1 MIERPLD
8 LDAIAAFVCIA
19 ELDSFTR
26 AAEAMRTTQAA
37 ISLKLKRLEARLGC
51 RLVERTP
58 RYVRLSA
65 RGAAFLEHARE
76 LLEAQDRALA
86 EFAGTRQ
93 RLTIGISDHV
103 AGPEL
108 PALIAR
114 MNAQDPQLLIDIRI
128 GSSGDLIQS
137 FDRRELDT
145 VIVRLHNGRSDGEI
159 LTEEKFG
166 WFAAPSWRHRAG
178 EPLPVATLA
187 EPCGVRAMA
196 AKLLDAAGVP
206 WTEIF
211 VGGGVAA
218 VAAAVTAGLGVA
230 ALAPRMLPFGAI
242 DVGPK
247 LGLPD
252 LPRLPVLLH
261 TRVKDGRPRDAL
273 AALAAAF
280 RSVVRGARATPAKKG
295 RKKIDGRK
303 AMLLPIPGK
312 RTAQAETGKGARAGA
327 IKRKAG

>member
-1 MIERPLD
+1 MTDRPLD
-8 LDAIAAFVCIA
+8 LDAVQAFIRIA
-19 ELDSFTR
+19 ELGSFTL
-26 AAEAMRTTQAA
+26 AADVMQTTQAA
-37 ISLKLKRLEARLGC
+37 VSLKLKRLEDRLGW

-58 RYVRLSA
+58 RHVELSA
-65 RGAAFLEHARE
+65 QGAAFLEHARA
-76 LLEAQDRALA
+76 LLEVHDRALA
-86 EFAGTRQ
+86 AFAGARQ

-114 MNAQDPQLLIDIRI
+114 MNAQDPQLLIEIRI
-128 GSSGDLIQS
+128 GSSGDLLQS

-145 VIVRLHNGRSDGEI
+145 VIVRLHAGRNDGE
-159 LTEEKFG
+159 LLAEEKFG
-166 WFAAPSWRHRAG
+166 WFAAPGWQHRAD

-187 EPCGVRAMA
+187 EPCGVRVMSSQ
-196 AKLLDAAGVP
+196 LLDAAAVP

-218 VAAAVTAGLGVA
+218 VVAAVMAGLGVA
-230 ALAPRMLPFGAI
+230 ALAPRMLPFGAV

-261 TRVKDGRPRDAL
+261 SRVKDSRARDAL
-273 AALAAAF
+273 AALSVAF
-280 RSVVRGARATPAKKG
+280 RSAVRG
-295 RKKIDGRK
+295 
-303 AMLLPIPGK
+303 
-312 RTAQAETGKGARAGA
+312 
-327 IKRKAG
+327 

>member
-1 MIERPLD
+1 MIGRPLD
-8 LDAIAAFVCIA
+8 LGAVQAFIRIA
-19 ELDSFTR
+19 ELGSFTR
-26 AAEAMRTTQAA
+26 AAEVMRTTQGAV
-37 ISLKLKRLEARLGC
+37 SLKLKRLEKKLGC
-51 RLVERTP
+51 RLAERTP

-76 LLEAQDRALA
+76 LLEAHDRALVVFDGA
-86 EFAGTRQ
+86 RQ

-114 MNAQDPQLLIDIRI
+114 MNAQDPQLLIEIRI
-128 GSSGDLIQS
+128 GSSGDLLQS

-145 VIVRLHNGRSDGEI
+145 VIVRLHDGRSGGEI

-166 WFAAPSWRHRAG
+166 WFAAPGWHHRTG
-178 EPLPVATLA
+178 ESLPLATLDA
-187 EPCGVRAMA
+187 PCGVRAIA
-196 AKLLDAAGVP
+196 GQLLDAAGVP

-218 VAAAVTAGLGVA
+218 VAAAVMAGLGVA
-230 ALAPRMLPFGAI
+230 ALAPRMLPFGAV
-242 DVGPK
+242 DVGRR

-261 TRVKDGRPRDAL
+261 SRVKDGRPRDAL
-273 AALAAAF
+273 AALTAAF
-280 RSVVRGARATPAKKG
+280 RSAVRG
-295 RKKIDGRK
+295 
-303 AMLLPIPGK
+303 
-312 RTAQAETGKGARAGA
+312 
-327 IKRKAG
+327 

>member
-8 LDAIAAFVCIA
+8 LDAVLAFIRIA
-19 ELDSFTR
+19 ELGSFSR

-37 ISLKLKRLEARLGC
+37 VSLKLKRLEGRLGC

-65 RGAAFLEHARE
+65 RGAAFLDRARE
-76 LLEAQDRALA
+76 LLEVHDRALA
-86 EFAGTRQ
+86 VIVGARQ
-93 RLTIGISDHV
+93 RLAIGISDHV

-114 MNAQDPQLLIDIRI
+114 MNAQDPQLLIEIRI
-128 GSSGDLIQS
+128 GSSCDLLQS
-137 FDRRELDT
+137 FDRREFDT
-145 VIVRLHNGRSDGEI
+145 VIVRQHVGRSDGEI

-166 WFAAPSWRHRAG
+166 WFAAPRWQHRAS
-178 EPLPVATLA
+178 EPLPLATLA

-196 AKLLDAAGVP
+196 GQLLDAAGVP

-218 VAAAVTAGLGVA
+218 VAAAVMAGLGVA
-230 ALAPRMLPFGAI
+230 ALAPRMLTFGAV

-261 TRVKDGRPRDAL
+261 SRVKEGRPGDAL
-273 AALAAAF
+273 AALSAAF
-280 RSVVRGARATPAKKG
+280 RSVTRG
-295 RKKIDGRK
+295 
-303 AMLLPIPGK
+303 
-312 RTAQAETGKGARAGA
+312 
-327 IKRKAG
+327 